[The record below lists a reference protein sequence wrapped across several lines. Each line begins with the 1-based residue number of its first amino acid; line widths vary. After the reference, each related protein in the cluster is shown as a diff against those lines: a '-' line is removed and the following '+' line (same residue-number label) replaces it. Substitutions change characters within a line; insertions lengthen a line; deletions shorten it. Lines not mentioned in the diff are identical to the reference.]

1 MAINL
6 PAICRLSVSARL
18 AFLAALFSVLILPLN
33 AAALGSSQTVCIDS
47 WYATVCADNNGSTY
61 TEQVSIFLGPN
72 EFNGSLVA
80 NSTGDTVDISATSF
94 TDAGSESVVAILN
107 VDTLL
112 TNLEASH
119 NTSQID
125 GLVNVF
131 TTCQTSDVPTCQA
144 AVKAFFPS
152 LSEDQIKS
160 ASTWWHG
167 CQHSTD
173 DASKSFTGLSGS
185 LGYAIGAMTKGGS
198 NASITANI
206 THHLGNGQTQTQRVC
221 APQQTG
227 KMPVPGHYNNQVI
240 GHINMNVS
248 SPNGGTLSNKG
259 VTIWSP
265 VAQGT
270 FTVDAS
276 GTIRFTGTVTAT
288 KCIQIPRPQ
297 PIPTPIQ

>member
-1 MAINL
+1 MGNNI
-6 PAICRLSVSARL
+6 PAIYRLRVPARI
-18 AFLAALFSVLILPLN
+18 AFLAALFSILILPLN
-33 AAALGSSQTVCIDS
+33 TLAIGSTQTVCIDS
-47 WYATVCADNNGSTY
+47 WFATVCADNNGSSY

-72 EFNGSLVA
+72 DFNGALVA
-80 NSTGDTVDISATSF
+80 NSAGDTVDISATSF
-94 TDAGSESVVAILN
+94 TDAGSGAVVAILN

-112 TNLEASH
+112 TNLE
-119 NTSQID
+119 TSGKSSLVD

-131 TTCQTSDVPTCQA
+131 TTCQTSDAPTCQA

-167 CQHSTD
+167 CQHSSD

-185 LGYAIGAMTKGGS
+185 LGYAVGAMTKGGS

-227 KMPVPGHYNNQVI
+227 KMPAAGHYNNEVI
-240 GHINMNVS
+240 GHVNMNVT

-259 VTIWSP
+259 VTVWSP

-270 FTVDAS
+270 FAVDAS
-276 GTIRFTGTVTAT
+276 GSIRFTGTITGP
-288 KCIQIPRPQ
+288 KCTQIPRPQ

>member
-1 MAINL
+1 MANSL
-6 PAICRLSVSARL
+6 PAIYRLRVTRRL
-18 AFLAALFSVLILPLN
+18 ALLAALFSVLILPLN
-33 AAALGSSQTVCIDS
+33 AVAIGGTQTICIDS
-47 WYATVCADNNGSTY
+47 WYATVCADNNGSSY

-72 EFNGSLVA
+72 DFNGSLVA
-80 NSTGDTVDISATSF
+80 NSSGDTVDISASSF
-94 TDAGSESVVAILN
+94 TDAGSGAVVAILN
-107 VDTLL
+107 VDTLFM
-112 TNLEASH
+112 NLENSGTTA
-119 NTSQID
+119 QKD
-125 GLVNVF
+125 GLLNVY
-131 TTCQTSDVPTCQA
+131 TMCQTSDAPTCQA

-167 CQHSTD
+167 CQHASD
-173 DASKSFTGLSGS
+173 DASKSFTGLSGQ

-227 KMPVPGHYNNQVI
+227 KMPAAGHYNNEVV
-240 GHINMNVS
+240 GHISMNVT
-248 SPNGGTLSNKG
+248 SPNGGTLSNKT
-259 VTIWSP
+259 VTVWSP

-270 FTVDAS
+270 FAVDAS
-276 GTIRFTGTVTAT
+276 GTIRFTGTVTGT
-288 KCIQIPRPQ
+288 KCVQIPRPQ